1 MHIFRNLVAY
11 SDGDRV
17 VNANGSYSNN
27 SNVIALSL
35 GMLVPNSSDYHEKI
49 SIKLFTLQKIP

>member
-1 MHIFRNLVAY
+1 MHVFRNLVMY

-27 SNVIALSL
+27 SNAIALSL
-35 GMLVPNSSDYHEKI
+35 GMLVPNSRD
-49 SIKLFTLQKIP
+49 